1 MYDAYKYKNNCGQ
14 RGLRLLIIVVFD
26 GKMAWHLQV
35 CYKSFILAKNSRS
48 KLFMEVK
55 ELEKLIREKEGSLSL
70 AFPALMRK
78 VYVWMTLAL
87 VITGITAYGV
97 ASSPNIMMWLVQKPA
112 ILWGLIIAEL
122 ALVLTVSAA
131 INRLSLT
138 TATLLFVLY
147 SVLNGATLS
156 LIFMVYTLTSIASV
170 FFITAGT
177 FGVMAA
183 YGYFTKRD
191 LTSLGKLLL
200 MALIGLII
208 ASVVNI
214 FFVKSS
220 GFDLIVSYI
229 GVLIFV
235 GLTAYDTQKI
245 KQMLALQTDMGEG
258 AQKIALMG
266 ALSLYLDFINLFLHL
281 LRIFG
286 SRE

>member
-1 MYDAYKYKNNCGQ
+1 M
-14 RGLRLLIIVVFD
+14 
-26 GKMAWHLQV
+26 
-35 CYKSFILAKNSRS
+35 
-48 KLFMEVK
+48 
-55 ELEKLIREKEGSLSL
+55 SL

-87 VITGITAYGV
+87 VLTGITAFGV
-97 ASSPNIMMWLVQKPA
+97 ASSPSLMMTIIQTPA
-112 ILWGLIIAEL
+112 IMWGLIIAEL
-122 ALVLTVSAA
+122 IIVIAISAA

-147 SVLNGATLS
+147 SVLNGATFS
-156 LIFMVYTLTSIASV
+156 LIFAVYTMSSIANV

-191 LTSLGKLLL
+191 LSSWGRLLL

-208 ASVVNI
+208 ATLVNV
-214 FFVKSS
+214 FLVKSS
-220 GFDLIVSYI
+220 GFDLILSYA

-245 KQMLALQTDMGEG
+245 KQMLAMQTDMGEG
-258 AQKIALMG
+258 AQKVALLG
-266 ALSLYLDFINLFLHL
+266 ALSLYLDFINLFLYL

-286 SRE
+286 RRE

>member
-1 MYDAYKYKNNCGQ
+1 
-14 RGLRLLIIVVFD
+14 
-26 GKMAWHLQV
+26 
-35 CYKSFILAKNSRS
+35 
-48 KLFMEVK
+48 MEVK

-87 VITGITAYGV
+87 VLTGITAYGV
-97 ASSPNIMMWLVQKPA
+97 ASSPSLMMTIIQTPA
-112 ILWGLIIAEL
+112 IMWGLIIAEL
-122 ALVLTVSAA
+122 AIVIAISAA
-131 INRLSLT
+131 INRLFLT
-138 TATLLFVLY
+138 TATLLFVPY
-147 SVLNGATLS
+147 SVLNGATFS
-156 LIFMVYTLTSIASV
+156 LIFAVYTMSSIANV

-191 LTSLGKLLL
+191 LSSLGRLLL

-208 ASVVNI
+208 ATLVNV
-214 FFVKSS
+214 FLVKSS
-220 GFDLIVSYI
+220 GFDLILSYA

-245 KQMLALQTDMGEG
+245 KQMLAMQTDMGEG
-258 AQKIALMG
+258 AQKVALLG
-266 ALSLYLDFINLFLHL
+266 ALSLYLDFINLFLYL

-286 SRE
+286 RRE

>member
-1 MYDAYKYKNNCGQ
+1 
-14 RGLRLLIIVVFD
+14 
-26 GKMAWHLQV
+26 
-35 CYKSFILAKNSRS
+35 
-48 KLFMEVK
+48 MEIK

-156 LIFMVYTLTSIASV
+156 LIFMAYTLTSIASV

>member
-1 MYDAYKYKNNCGQ
+1 
-14 RGLRLLIIVVFD
+14 
-26 GKMAWHLQV
+26 
-35 CYKSFILAKNSRS
+35 
-48 KLFMEVK
+48 MEVND
-55 ELEKLIREKEGSLSL
+55 LDRLIREQEGSLSL

-87 VITGITAYGV
+87 VLTGITAYGV
-97 ASSPNIMMWLVQKPA
+97 ASSPGLMMTIFQTPA
-112 ILWGLIIAEL
+112 IMWGLIIAEL
-122 ALVLTVSAA
+122 AIVIAISAA

-147 SVLNGATLS
+147 SVLNGATFS
-156 LIFMVYTLTSIASV
+156 LIFAVYTMSSIANV

-191 LTSLGKLLL
+191 LSSLGRLLL

-208 ASVVNI
+208 ATLVNV
-214 FFVKSS
+214 FLVKSS
-220 GFDLIVSYI
+220 GFDLILSYA

-245 KQMLALQTDMGEG
+245 KQMLAMQTDMGEG
-258 AQKIALMG
+258 AQKVALLG
-266 ALSLYLDFINLFLHL
+266 ALSLYLDFINLFLYL

-286 SRE
+286 RRE

>member
-1 MYDAYKYKNNCGQ
+1 
-14 RGLRLLIIVVFD
+14 
-26 GKMAWHLQV
+26 
-35 CYKSFILAKNSRS
+35 
-48 KLFMEVK
+48 MEVND
-55 ELEKLIREKEGSLSL
+55 LDRLIREQEGSLSL

-87 VITGITAYGV
+87 VLTGITAYGV
-97 ASSPNIMMWLVQKPA
+97 ASSPSLMMTIIQTPA
-112 ILWGLIIAEL
+112 IMWGLIIAEL
-122 ALVLTVSAA
+122 AIVIAISAA

-156 LIFMVYTLTSIASV
+156 LIFAVYTMSSIANV

-191 LTSLGKLLL
+191 LSSWGKLLL

-208 ASVVNI
+208 ATLVNI
-214 FFVKSS
+214 FLVKSS
-220 GFDLIVSYI
+220 GFDLILSYA

-245 KQMLALQTDMGEG
+245 KQMLAMQTDMGEG
-258 AQKIALMG
+258 AQKVALLG
-266 ALSLYLDFINLFLHL
+266 ALSLYLDFINLFLYL

-286 SRE
+286 RRE

>member
-1 MYDAYKYKNNCGQ
+1 
-14 RGLRLLIIVVFD
+14 
-26 GKMAWHLQV
+26 
-35 CYKSFILAKNSRS
+35 
-48 KLFMEVK
+48 MEIND
-55 ELEKLIREKEGSLSL
+55 LDRLIREQEGSLSL

-87 VITGITAYGV
+87 VLTGITAYGV
-97 ASSPNIMMWLVQKPA
+97 ASSPGLMMTIFQTPA
-112 ILWGLIIAEL
+112 IMWGLIIAEL
-122 ALVLTVSAA
+122 AIVIAISAA

-147 SVLNGATLS
+147 SVLNGATFS
-156 LIFMVYTLTSIASV
+156 LIFAVYTMSSIANV

-191 LTSLGKLLL
+191 LSSWGRLLL

-208 ASVVNI
+208 ATLVNV
-214 FFVKSS
+214 FLVKSS
-220 GFDLIVSYI
+220 GFDLILSYA

-245 KQMLALQTDMGEG
+245 KQMLAMQTDMGEG
-258 AQKIALMG
+258 AQKVALLG
-266 ALSLYLDFINLFLHL
+266 ALSLYLDFINLFLYL

-286 SRE
+286 RRE

>member
-1 MYDAYKYKNNCGQ
+1 
-14 RGLRLLIIVVFD
+14 
-26 GKMAWHLQV
+26 
-35 CYKSFILAKNSRS
+35 
-48 KLFMEVK
+48 MEIND
-55 ELEKLIREKEGSLSL
+55 LDRLIREQEGSLSL

-87 VITGITAYGV
+87 VLTGITAYGV
-97 ASSPNIMMWLVQKPA
+97 ASSPGLMMTIFQTPA
-112 ILWGLIIAEL
+112 IMWGLIIAEL
-122 ALVLTVSAA
+122 AIVIAISAA

-147 SVLNGATLS
+147 SVLNGATFS
-156 LIFMVYTLTSIASV
+156 LIFAVYTMSSIANV

-191 LTSLGKLLL
+191 LSSLGKLLL

-208 ASVVNI
+208 ATLVNV
-214 FFVKSS
+214 FLVKSS
-220 GFDLIVSYI
+220 GFDLILSYA

-245 KQMLALQTDMGEG
+245 KQMLAMQTDMGEG
-258 AQKIALMG
+258 AQKVALLG
-266 ALSLYLDFINLFLHL
+266 ALSLYLDFINLFLYL

-286 SRE
+286 RRE

>member
-1 MYDAYKYKNNCGQ
+1 
-14 RGLRLLIIVVFD
+14 
-26 GKMAWHLQV
+26 
-35 CYKSFILAKNSRS
+35 
-48 KLFMEVK
+48 MEVND
-55 ELEKLIREKEGSLSL
+55 LDRLIREQEGSLSL

-87 VITGITAYGV
+87 VLTGITAFGV
-97 ASSPNIMMWLVQKPA
+97 ASSPSLMMTIIQTPA
-112 ILWGLIIAEL
+112 IMWGLIIAEL
-122 ALVLTVSAA
+122 AIVIAISAA

-147 SVLNGATLS
+147 SVLNGATFS
-156 LIFMVYTLTSIASV
+156 LIFAVYTMSSIANV

-191 LTSLGKLLL
+191 LSSWGRLLL

-208 ASVVNI
+208 ATLVNV
-214 FFVKSS
+214 FLVKSS
-220 GFDLIVSYI
+220 GFDLILSYA

-245 KQMLALQTDMGEG
+245 KQMLAMQTDMGEG
-258 AQKIALMG
+258 AQKVALLG
-266 ALSLYLDFINLFLHL
+266 ALSLYLDFINLFLYL

-286 SRE
+286 RRE

>member
-1 MYDAYKYKNNCGQ
+1 M
-14 RGLRLLIIVVFD
+14 
-26 GKMAWHLQV
+26 
-35 CYKSFILAKNSRS
+35 
-48 KLFMEVK
+48 
-55 ELEKLIREKEGSLSL
+55 SL

-87 VITGITAYGV
+87 VLTGITAYGV
-97 ASSPNIMMWLVQKPA
+97 ASSPSLMMTIIQTPA
-112 ILWGLIIAEL
+112 IMWGLIIAEL
-122 ALVLTVSAA
+122 AIVIAISAA

-147 SVLNGATLS
+147 SVLNGATFS
-156 LIFMVYTLTSIASV
+156 LIFAVYTMSSIANV

-191 LTSLGKLLL
+191 LSSLGRLLL

-208 ASVVNI
+208 ATLVNV
-214 FFVKSS
+214 FLVKSS
-220 GFDLIVSYI
+220 GFDLILSYA

-245 KQMLALQTDMGEG
+245 KQMLAMQTDMGEG
-258 AQKIALMG
+258 AQKVALLG
-266 ALSLYLDFINLFLHL
+266 ALSLYLDFINLFLYL

-286 SRE
+286 RRE

>member
-1 MYDAYKYKNNCGQ
+1 
-14 RGLRLLIIVVFD
+14 
-26 GKMAWHLQV
+26 
-35 CYKSFILAKNSRS
+35 
-48 KLFMEVK
+48 MEVND
-55 ELEKLIREKEGSLSL
+55 LDRLIREQEGSLSL

-87 VITGITAYGV
+87 VLTGITAFGV
-97 ASSPNIMMWLVQKPA
+97 ASSPSLMMTIIQTPA
-112 ILWGLIIAEL
+112 IMWGLIIAEL
-122 ALVLTVSAA
+122 IIVIAISAA

-147 SVLNGATLS
+147 SVLNGATFS
-156 LIFMVYTLTSIASV
+156 LIFAVYTMSSIANV

-191 LTSLGKLLL
+191 LSSWGRLLL

-208 ASVVNI
+208 ATLVNV
-214 FFVKSS
+214 FLVKSS
-220 GFDLIVSYI
+220 GFDLILSYA

-245 KQMLALQTDMGEG
+245 KQMLAMQTDMGEG
-258 AQKIALMG
+258 AQKVALLG
-266 ALSLYLDFINLFLHL
+266 ALSLYLDFINLFLYL

-286 SRE
+286 RRE

>member
-1 MYDAYKYKNNCGQ
+1 
-14 RGLRLLIIVVFD
+14 
-26 GKMAWHLQV
+26 
-35 CYKSFILAKNSRS
+35 
-48 KLFMEVK
+48 MEIK
-55 ELEKLIREKEGSLSL
+55 ELEKLIRQQEGSLSL

-78 VYVWMTLAL
+78 VYVWMALAL

-97 ASSPNIMMWLVQKPA
+97 ASSPSLMMTIIQTPA
-112 ILWGLIIAEL
+112 VMWGLVIAEL
-122 ALVLTVSAA
+122 VIVMSVSAA

-138 TATLLFVLY
+138 AATLLFVLY
-147 SVLNGATLS
+147 SVLNGVTLS

-177 FGVMAA
+177 FAVMAA

-245 KQMLALQTDMGEG
+245 KQMLAMQTDMGEG
-258 AQKIALMG
+258 AQKVALMG
-266 ALSLYLDFINLFLHL
+266 ALSLYLDFINLFLYL

-286 SRE
+286 RRE

>member
-1 MYDAYKYKNNCGQ
+1 
-14 RGLRLLIIVVFD
+14 
-26 GKMAWHLQV
+26 
-35 CYKSFILAKNSRS
+35 
-48 KLFMEVK
+48 MEVND
-55 ELEKLIREKEGSLSL
+55 LDRLIREQEGSLSL

-87 VITGITAYGV
+87 VLTGITAYGV
-97 ASSPNIMMWLVQKPA
+97 ASSPSLMMTIYQTPA
-112 ILWGLIIAEL
+112 IMWGLIIAEL
-122 ALVLTVSAA
+122 AIVIAISAA

-156 LIFMVYTLTSIASV
+156 LIFAVYTMSSIANV

-191 LTSLGKLLL
+191 LSSWGKLLL

-208 ASVVNI
+208 ATLVNI
-214 FFVKSS
+214 FLVKSS
-220 GFDLIVSYI
+220 GFDLILSYA

-245 KQMLALQTDMGEG
+245 KQMLAMQTDMDEG
-258 AQKIALMG
+258 AQKVALLG
-266 ALSLYLDFINLFLHL
+266 ALSLYLDFINLFLYL

-286 SRE
+286 RRE